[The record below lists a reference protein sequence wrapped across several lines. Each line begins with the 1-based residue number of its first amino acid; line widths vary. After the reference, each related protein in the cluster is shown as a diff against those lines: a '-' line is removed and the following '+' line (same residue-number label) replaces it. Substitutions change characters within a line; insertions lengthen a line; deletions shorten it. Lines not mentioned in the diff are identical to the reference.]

1 MSAGLRKV
9 PSISRI
15 ELKIKRTLTVLL
27 CRGPSFFSQILRAR
41 YKSHLKKID
50 LTSYLELLQ
59 CLRMPTLMVK
69 FVGTIDK
76 RLYSAFSQFHLL
88 GLCHVKLK
96 STFRSCSSR
105 PDPAGVVRASAS
117 RLHAGPL
124 KSSGRARRKL
134 WSKTGIFIL
143 SGLLS
148 CAASFFANF

>member
-105 PDPAGVVRASAS
+105 PASSWPGGYSRGVPAS
-117 RLHAGPL
+117 
-124 KSSGRARRKL
+124 KSSGGARRKL

-148 CAASFFANF
+148 CAASFFAKSGN

>member
-1 MSAGLRKV
+1 MCIRDRGSSIVLSKKVKCKFMSAGLRKV

-41 YKSHLKKID
+41 YESHLKKID

-105 PDPAGVVRASAS
+105 PASKRVETEAG
-117 RLHAGPL
+117 G
-124 KSSGRARRKL
+124 
-134 WSKTGIFIL
+134 
-143 SGLLS
+143 
-148 CAASFFANF
+148 

>member
-1 MSAGLRKV
+1 MLSKKVKCKFMSAGLRKV

-41 YKSHLKKID
+41 YESHLKKID

-96 STFRSCSSR
+96 STFRSCSSH
-105 PDPAGVVRASAS
+105 PAS
-117 RLHAGPL
+117 RRVSRVQELW
-124 KSSGRARRKL
+124 GRAKETLVKNRN
-134 WSKTGIFIL
+134 IYP
-143 SGLLS
+143 
-148 CAASFFANF
+148 

>member
-1 MSAGLRKV
+1 MLSKKVKCKFMSAGLRKV

-41 YKSHLKKID
+41 YESHLKKID
-50 LTSYLELLQ
+50 LTSYSELSR
-59 CLRMPTLMVK
+59 LRMPTLMVK

-105 PDPAGVVRASAS
+105 PAS
-117 RLHAGPL
+117 R
-124 KSSGRARRKL
+124 RV
-134 WSKTGIFIL
+134 
-143 SGLLS
+143 
-148 CAASFFANF
+148 